1 MSETVTL
8 RIGGMTC
15 AACVSRVERALARV
29 DGVEAAA
36 VSLAAERA
44 DVVVAEGGP
53 AVVERLRAA
62 VEEAGYDAQ
71 AEAAGGSA
79 DGM

>member
-1 MSETVTL
+1 MSETATL

-29 DGVEAAA
+29 EGVEAAV

-44 DVVVAEGGP
+44 DVVVAAGGP
-53 AVVERLRAA
+53 DAIERLRAA
-62 VEEAGYDAQ
+62 VE
-71 AEAAGGSA
+71 
-79 DGM
+79 